1 VILFVSMVVG
11 GGVAWERGQIV
22 GPSKGSI
29 QALVVP
35 HSQCSVQFSVI
46 NLIFLHDDGF
56 VVVGRVWCW
65 KRISNH
71 VYSYFLN
78 SNSYSRQSS
87 EAIQQQ

>member
-35 HSQCSVQFSVI
+35 HSQCSVQFSVTTTGS
-46 NLIFLHDDGF
+46 LWW
-56 VVVGRVWCW
+56 VVFGVGREFQIMFT
-65 KRISNH
+65 RT
-71 VYSYFLN
+71 F
-78 SNSYSRQSS
+78 
-87 EAIQQQ
+87 

>member
-1 VILFVSMVVG
+1 MILFVSMVVG

-56 VVVGRVWCW
+56 VVMWWVVFGVGREFQIMFT
-65 KRISNH
+65 RT
-71 VYSYFLN
+71 F
-78 SNSYSRQSS
+78 
-87 EAIQQQ
+87 